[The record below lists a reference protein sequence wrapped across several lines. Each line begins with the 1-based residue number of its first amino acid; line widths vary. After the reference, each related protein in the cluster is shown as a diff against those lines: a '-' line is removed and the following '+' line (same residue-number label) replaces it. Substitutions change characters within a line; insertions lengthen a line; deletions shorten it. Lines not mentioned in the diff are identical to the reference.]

1 MLRYRHT
8 PFHPDI
14 DSWILIKQLEMYIHI
29 KMHDLEIK
37 TLRKRKKKNVDKKC
51 RMKTSQSR

>member
-37 TLRKRKKKNVDKKC
+37 TLRKRKKK
-51 RMKTSQSR
+51 M